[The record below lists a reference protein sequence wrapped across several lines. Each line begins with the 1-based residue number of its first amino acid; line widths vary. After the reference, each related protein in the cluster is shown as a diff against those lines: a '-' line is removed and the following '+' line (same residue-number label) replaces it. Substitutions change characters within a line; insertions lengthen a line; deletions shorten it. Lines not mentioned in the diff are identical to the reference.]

1 MDVIR
6 EVTRA
11 HELEPWAGA
20 KVTWEK
26 IVKEGKVNEFFA
38 LIEELYPAGIREV
51 ELNDILWF
59 DSDWLYESLGVK

>member
-1 MDVIR
+1 MEVIR

-20 KVTWEK
+20 KATWEK
-26 IVKEGKVNEFFA
+26 IVEEGKVNEFFA

-59 DSDWLYESLGVK
+59 DNDWLYESLGVK